1 MLRERPKVSI
11 RVVRD
16 DTARTGSG
24 EGFIRVRRLLLENTY
39 DDGSKSREY
48 RYDCAERDA
57 LDAVGIVL
65 VSADDRVCLRSS
77 IRPPLS
83 LRPSYTVPLRERE
96 TGDPTLFEIP
106 AGLVEPGEIGEEG
119 LRACSARETLEE
131 VGIPLSPDR
140 FSRLGVAVY
149 LTPGL
154 IAEQIHFFVAEVDP
168 ESALA
173 PTMDGSPVEE
183 RAQLEWVPIAE
194 ALEACR
200 DGRICDVKTEV
211 AVRRLHEA
219 RSRAAR

>member
-1 MLRERPKVSI
+1 MLRERPRVSI
-11 RVVRD
+11 RIVRD
-16 DTARTGSG
+16 DTAKTGSG
-24 EGFIRVRRLLLENTY
+24 EGFIRVRRLVLQNTY
-39 DDGSKSREY
+39 ADGTSSREY

-65 VSADDRVCLRSS
+65 ATKDDRICLRSS

-83 LRPSYTVPLRERE
+83 LRPGYTVPLRESE

-106 AGLVEPGEIGEEG
+106 AGLVEPGERGEEG

-131 VGIPLSPDR
+131 VGIPATPEQ
-140 FSRLGVAVY
+140 FSRLGVALY

-154 IAEQIHFFVAEVDP
+154 IAEQLHFFVAEVDP
-168 ESALA
+168 ATAAA

-183 RAQLEWVPIAE
+183 RAKVEWVPLRE
-194 ALEACR
+194 ALAACR

-211 AVRRLHEA
+211 AIRRLCEA
-219 RSRAAR
+219 RGVR